1 MNWSI
6 QYKMDF
12 LKDLMKINNEL
23 YLEKL
28 AKEKEL
34 DIDETILFINKYNK
48 SNNRLFK
55 CQKKYMIDEYQ
66 QKISRIKVNIKI

>member
-1 MNWSI
+1 
-6 QYKMDF
+6 MDF

-23 YLEKL
+23 YLEKIS
-28 AKEKEL
+28 KEKNL

-55 CQKKYMIDEYQ
+55 CQKKYTIDEYQ
-66 QKISRIKVNIKI
+66 TKISRTKLNIKI

>member
-1 MNWSI
+1 
-6 QYKMDF
+6 MDF

-23 YLEKL
+23 YLDKL

-55 CQKKYMIDEYQ
+55 CQKKYTIDEYQ
-66 QKISRIKVNIKI
+66 TKINKYRVQN

>member
-1 MNWSI
+1 
-6 QYKMDF
+6 MDF

-23 YLEKL
+23 YLEKI
-28 AKEKEL
+28 AKGKEL

-55 CQKKYMIDEYQ
+55 SQKKYLIDEYQ
-66 QKISRIKVNIKI
+66 QKIERYKLSTPSSL